1 MRHFVKYVDSL
12 SSWTFGKD
20 DINLLKEFFTEHLV
34 FSKEDDPTYREGWV
48 EYGNKLMNQKDF
60 EKWSSKYEYR
70 NSDICIVAITSI
82 WFINKYFKKSSKTPV
97 L

>member
-1 MRHFVKYVDSL
+1 MRHFVKYVDLL

-20 DINLLKEFFTEHLV
+20 DINLLKEFVTEHLV

-60 EKWSSKYEYR
+60 EKWSSK
-70 NSDICIVAITSI
+70 S
-82 WFINKYFKKSSKTPV
+82 
-97 L
+97 